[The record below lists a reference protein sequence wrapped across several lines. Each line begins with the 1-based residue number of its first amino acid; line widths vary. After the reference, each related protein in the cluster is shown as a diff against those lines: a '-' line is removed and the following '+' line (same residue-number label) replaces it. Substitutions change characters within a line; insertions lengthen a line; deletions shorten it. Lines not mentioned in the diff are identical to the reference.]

1 MKKLLLIGLALCLV
15 TFGASAQSA
24 AEIAAAKSLARSYGY
39 SNDEINAV
47 LNHDISGRVSGPAQ
61 QRGTLMTQ
69 PLTVPNQ
76 ALPGQ
81 FYAGTEY
88 PIEVKPIDTTATSS
102 PVFGHDFFIS
112 KGLSLIPSITAPV
125 PASYVLGPGDN
136 ISVSVWGSANA
147 DDDYQIGSDG
157 TIRVDGVGPIPL
169 AGKTVEEAENTLKSR
184 LSSIYGGLRNGS
196 SSLQITVGKIRG
208 ISVYV
213 LGGVIVPGVYTLP
226 SLASIATAIFMAG
239 GIKESG
245 SVRNIHIYRG
255 GEEVGVFDLYA
266 FIFEGKYHAD
276 MMLQDGDIVSVGQV
290 ENIVSL
296 DGSVQRAMKFEMR
309 SDETL
314 EQLLRYSGGFTPIA
328 RRDLIHVDRQVAAV
342 GTSYDVPAEEFGTF
356 TLAAGDSVWVSSM
369 VAKIDNRVVIDGSV
383 HHPGPYAISERLKT
397 LKDLIDAAGGL
408 QEGTYMS
415 RGYISRFDADMKPTS
430 VSFDL
435 ADVMAGR
442 LNIDLMRD
450 DSVRVFST
458 MELQDSTKVT
468 IQGNVNDPGE
478 FDYRA
483 GLTLGDLILMAGGMK
498 HGTDVSK
505 VEIAVRGR
513 EEPGFICQLDVA
525 TDPQLMGT
533 ELQPF
538 DKVFIRPQENFR
550 PIKSIE
556 VRGEVKYP
564 GFYAVESNSVRL
576 SSILDRCGGFTDD
589 AFVKGAKL
597 RRKMTEYEFERSQ
610 LAQEVAERQ
619 NLSAGDTLKPLPEH
633 FTFKNGKL
641 IKTKTVTKTEE
652 GKEPE
657 EETVEEE
664 VDVPTYY
671 VSIDIAK
678 AMKNPNTDADLILC
692 DGDVLEVPQMN
703 NTVKISGGVYMPNTV
718 TYNPSYSWR
727 DYVNMAG
734 GFVKGAR
741 KGKTYAVYQDGSS
754 AVRGSSHFR
763 MEPGMEIVVPVDTTQ
778 HNRMSIGEA
787 VSIASAS
794 TSLVYVVA
802 LLVNL
807 FKSN

>member
-1 MKKLLLIGLALCLV
+1 MKKFLLISFVLC
-15 TFGASAQSA
+15 ASAFCAVAQSA
-24 AEIAAAKSLARSYGY
+24 SEIAAAQSLARAYGY
-39 SNDEINAV
+39 SGDEINAV
-47 LNHDISGRVSGPAQ
+47 LNHDIKGRVSGPAQ
-61 QRGTLMTQ
+61 SRNGMSGQMV
-69 PLTVPNQ
+69 TVPNQ

-81 FYAGTEY
+81 FVAGVEM
-88 PIEVKPIDTTATSS
+88 PIEVKTIDSTAVKSR
-102 PVFGHDFFIS
+102 VFGHNFFIS

-147 DDDYQIGSDG
+147 DNDYQIGSDG
-157 TIRVDGVGPIPL
+157 TIRVEGVGPIPL
-169 AGKTVEEAENTLKSR
+169 AGKTVEEAENALKSR
-184 LSSIYGGLRNGS
+184 LASIYGGLRNGS

-213 LGGVIVPGVYTLP
+213 LGGVMTPGVYTLP
-226 SLASIATAIFMAG
+226 SLSSIATAIYMAG
-239 GIKESG
+239 GVKEGG
-245 SVRNIHIYRG
+245 SVRSIHIYRG
-255 GEEVGVFDLYA
+255 GEEVGIFDLYA
-266 FIFEGKYHAD
+266 FIFDGKFHAD
-276 MMLQDGDIVSVGQV
+276 MMLQDGDIISVGQV
-290 ENIVSL
+290 GNIVSL
-296 DGSVQRAMKFEMR
+296 DGAVQRQMQFEML

-314 EQLLRYSGGFTPIA
+314 EHLLRYAGGFTPLA
-328 RRDLIHVDRQVAAV
+328 RRDRIHVDRQVTAV
-342 GTSYDVPAEEFGTF
+342 GTSYDVPEEEFGTF
-356 TLAAGDSVWVSSM
+356 TLAAGDSIWVGSM
-369 VAKIDNRVVIDGSV
+369 VAKIDNRVVIEGSV
-383 HHPGPYAISERLKT
+383 RHPGPYAISDGMKT
-397 LKDLIDAAGGL
+397 LKELIDAAGGL
-408 QEGTYMS
+408 QEGTYMT
-415 RGYISRFDADMKPTS
+415 RGTISRYDEDMKPVS

-435 ADVMAGR
+435 SAIMAGR
-442 LNIDLMRD
+442 MNIDLVRD
-450 DSVRVFST
+450 DSVRVFSVI
-458 MELQDSTKVT
+458 ELQDSTKVT
-468 IQGNVNDPGE
+468 IQGNVANPGE

-483 GLTLGDLILMAGGMK
+483 GLTLGDLILMAGGLK

-505 VEIAVRGR
+505 VEIAVRGQTER
-513 EEPGFICQLDVA
+513 GFIRQLDVA
-525 TDPQLMGT
+525 ADPKLMDT
-533 ELQPF
+533 ELQPY

-550 PIKSIE
+550 TIKSIE

-597 RRKMTEYEFERSQ
+597 RRKMTEYEYERSQ

-619 NLSAGDTLKPLPEH
+619 KLSAGDSLDVMPEYS
-633 FTFKNGKL
+633 FVNGKFM
-641 IKTKTVTKTEE
+641 KVTKIEKVAEDGTTTEE
-652 GKEPE
+652 VVQE
-657 EETVEEE
+657 EAET
-664 VDVPTYY
+664 PTYY
-671 VSIDIAK
+671 VAIDIAK
-678 AMKNPNTDADLILC
+678 AMKNPNTDADLILS

-741 KGKTYAVYQDGSS
+741 KLKTYAIYQDGSS

-763 MEPGMEIVVPVDTTQ
+763 VEPGMEIVVPVDTTS

-807 FKSN
+807 FKK